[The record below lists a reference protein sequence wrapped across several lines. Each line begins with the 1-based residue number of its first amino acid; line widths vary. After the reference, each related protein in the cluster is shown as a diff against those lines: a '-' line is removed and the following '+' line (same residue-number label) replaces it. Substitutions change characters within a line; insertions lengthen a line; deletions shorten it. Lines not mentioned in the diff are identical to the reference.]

1 LSCALIEGKFMS
13 LLRSVCVALSACG
26 LAAGASAQTTY
37 PAKPVRLVVPYPPGA
52 SNDVLSRITAQAMI
66 PGLGQ
71 QIVVDNRAGAGGMIG
86 AEHVARADADGYTI
100 LNVQSSFTTNAA
112 VRPKLPYD
120 PQKDF
125 AYIGMMALGPMLLVV
140 HPSLPAKSAGDVV
153 RIAKARPGQ
162 LNYGSSGNGGINHMS
177 TELFARM
184 AKIDIVHVPYKGIA
198 PAVTDLIAGNT
209 QLVITSL
216 PSAMAQLKSGRLK
229 ALGVGG
235 AKRSTLAPELPTISE
250 SGVPGYVAELWWGL
264 AAPAKTPSA
273 VLDRLSAE
281 LTRSLRSSDV
291 KERYAR
297 EGGEPVIMTR
307 AEFTEFVR
315 QEIERW
321 RKVAR
326 EANIQPEG

>member
-1 LSCALIEGKFMS
+1 MS
-13 LLRSVCVALSACG
+13 FVRFACLVLSALG
-26 LAAGASAQTTY
+26 LAGSAAAQAPY

-52 SNDVLSRITAQAMI
+52 SNDVLSRITAQAMA

-71 QIVVDNRAGAGGMIG
+71 PIVVDNRAGAGGMIG
-86 AEHVARADADGYTI
+86 AEHVARSEADGYTI

-112 VRPKLPYD
+112 TRVKLPYE
-120 PQKDF
+120 PMKDY

-140 HPSLPAKSAGDVV
+140 HPSLPAKNAGDVV
-153 RIAKARPGQ
+153 RLAKSRPGQ

-177 TELFARM
+177 TELLARM
-184 AKIDIVHVPYKGIA
+184 ARIDIVHIPYKGIA

-209 QLVITSL
+209 QLIITSL

-235 AKRSTLAPELPTISE
+235 AKRSSLAPELPTISE
-250 SGVPGYVAELWWGL
+250 SGVAGYVAELWWGL
-264 AAPAKTPSA
+264 AAPARTPPE
-273 VLDRLSAE
+273 VLNRLSAE
-281 LTRSLRSSDV
+281 LTRALKSNDV

-307 AEFTEFVR
+307 AEFTDFVGK
-315 QEIERW
+315 EIERW

>member
-1 LSCALIEGKFMS
+1 MS
-13 LLRSVCVALSACG
+13 LVRCACLVLSALG
-26 LAAGASAQTTY
+26 LAGGAVAQAPY

-52 SNDVLSRITAQAMI
+52 SNDVLSRITAQAMA

-71 QIVVDNRAGAGGMIG
+71 PIVVDNRAGAGGMIG
-86 AEHVARADADGYTI
+86 AEHVARSEADGYTV

-112 VRPKLPYD
+112 TRVKLPYE
-120 PQKDF
+120 PMKDY
-125 AYIGMMALGPMLLVV
+125 AYIGMMALGPKLLVV
-140 HPSLPAKSAGDVV
+140 HPSLPAKNAGDVV
-153 RIAKARPGQ
+153 RLAKARPAQ

-184 AKIDIVHVPYKGIA
+184 AKIDIVHIPYKGIA

-209 QLVITSL
+209 QLIITSL

-235 AKRSTLAPELPTISE
+235 AKRSSLAPELPTISE
-250 SGVPGYVAELWWGL
+250 SGVTGYVAELWWGL
-264 AAPAKTPSA
+264 AAPARTPPE
-273 VLDRLSAE
+273 VLNRLSAE
-281 LTRSLRSSDV
+281 LTRALKSNDV

-307 AEFTEFVR
+307 AEFTDFVGK
-315 QEIERW
+315 EIERW

>member
-1 LSCALIEGKFMS
+1 
-13 LLRSVCVALSACG
+13 
-26 LAAGASAQTTY
+26 
-37 PAKPVRLVVPYPPGA
+37 VPYPPGA
-52 SNDVLSRITAQAMI
+52 SNDVLSRITAQAMA

-71 QIVVDNRAGAGGMIG
+71 PIVVDNRAGAGGMIG
-86 AEHVARADADGYTI
+86 AEHVARSEADGYTI

-112 VRPKLPYD
+112 TRVKLPYE
-120 PQKDF
+120 PMKDY

-140 HPSLPAKSAGDVV
+140 HPSLPAKNAGDVV
-153 RIAKARPGQ
+153 RLAKSRPGQ

-177 TELFARM
+177 TELLARM
-184 AKIDIVHVPYKGIA
+184 ARIDIVHIPYKGIA

-209 QLVITSL
+209 QLIITSL

-235 AKRSTLAPELPTISE
+235 AKRSSLAPELPTISE
-250 SGVPGYVAELWWGL
+250 SGVAGYIAELWWGL
-264 AAPAKTPSA
+264 AAPARTPPE
-273 VLDRLSAE
+273 VLNRLSAE
-281 LTRSLRSSDV
+281 LARALKSNDV

-307 AEFTEFVR
+307 AEFTDFVGK
-315 QEIERW
+315 EIERW

>member
-1 LSCALIEGKFMS
+1 MS
-13 LLRSVCVALSACG
+13 LVRCACLVLSALG
-26 LAAGASAQTTY
+26 LAGGAVAQAPY

-52 SNDVLSRITAQAMI
+52 SNDVLSRITAQAMA

-71 QIVVDNRAGAGGMIG
+71 PIVVDNRAGAGGMIG
-86 AEHVARADADGYTI
+86 AEHVARSEADGYTV

-112 VRPKLPYD
+112 TRVKLPYE
-120 PQKDF
+120 PMKDY

-140 HPSLPAKSAGDVV
+140 HPSLPAKNAGDVV
-153 RIAKARPGQ
+153 RLAKARPAQ

-184 AKIDIVHVPYKGIA
+184 AKIDIVHIPYKGIA

-209 QLVITSL
+209 QLIITSL

-235 AKRSTLAPELPTISE
+235 AKRSSLAPELPTISE
-250 SGVPGYVAELWWGL
+250 SGVTGYVAELWWGL
-264 AAPAKTPSA
+264 AAPARTPPE
-273 VLDRLSAE
+273 VLNRLSAE
-281 LTRSLRSSDV
+281 LTRALKSNDV

-307 AEFTEFVR
+307 AEFTDFVGK
-315 QEIERW
+315 EIERW

>member
-1 LSCALIEGKFMS
+1 
-13 LLRSVCVALSACG
+13 
-26 LAAGASAQTTY
+26 
-37 PAKPVRLVVPYPPGA
+37 VPYPPGA
-52 SNDVLSRITAQAMI
+52 SNDVLSRITAQAMA

-71 QIVVDNRAGAGGMIG
+71 PIVVDNRAGAGGMIG
-86 AEHVARADADGYTI
+86 AEHVARSDADGYTI

-112 VRPKLPYD
+112 TRVKLPYE
-120 PQKDF
+120 PMKDY

-140 HPSLPAKSAGDVV
+140 HPSLPAKNAGDVV
-153 RIAKARPGQ
+153 RLAKSRPGQ

-177 TELFARM
+177 TELLARM
-184 AKIDIVHVPYKGIA
+184 ARIDIVHIPYKGIA

-209 QLVITSL
+209 QLIITSL

-235 AKRSTLAPELPTISE
+235 AKRSSLAPELPTISE
-250 SGVPGYVAELWWGL
+250 SGVAGYVAELWWGL
-264 AAPAKTPSA
+264 AAPARTPPE
-273 VLDRLSAE
+273 VLNRLSAE
-281 LTRSLRSSDV
+281 LTRALKSNDV

-307 AEFTEFVR
+307 AEFTDFVGK
-315 QEIERW
+315 EIERW

>member
-1 LSCALIEGKFMS
+1 MS
-13 LLRSVCVALSACG
+13 FVRFACLALSALG
-26 LAAGASAQTTY
+26 LAGSAAAQAPY

-52 SNDVLSRITAQAMI
+52 SNDVLSRITAQAMA

-71 QIVVDNRAGAGGMIG
+71 PIVVDNRAGAGGMIG
-86 AEHVARADADGYTI
+86 AEHVARSDADGYTI

-112 VRPKLPYD
+112 TRVKLPYE
-120 PQKDF
+120 PMKDY

-140 HPSLPAKSAGDVV
+140 HPSLPAKNAGDVV
-153 RIAKARPGQ
+153 RLAKSRPGQ

-177 TELFARM
+177 TELLARM
-184 AKIDIVHVPYKGIA
+184 ARIDIVHIPYKGIA

-209 QLVITSL
+209 QLIITSL

-235 AKRSTLAPELPTISE
+235 AKRSSLAPELPTISE
-250 SGVPGYVAELWWGL
+250 SGVAGYVAELWWGL
-264 AAPAKTPSA
+264 AAPARTPPE
-273 VLDRLSAE
+273 VLNRLSAE
-281 LTRSLRSSDV
+281 LARALKSNDV

-307 AEFTEFVR
+307 AEFTDFVGK
-315 QEIERW
+315 EIERW

>member
-1 LSCALIEGKFMS
+1 MN
-13 LLRSVCVALSACG
+13 LLRLACVAWSVFG
-26 LAAGASAQTTY
+26 LAAGAPAQTY

-112 VRPKLPYD
+112 TRAKLPYE
-120 PQKDF
+120 PMKDF

-153 RIAKARPGQ
+153 RLAKARPGQ

-184 AKIDIVHVPYKGIA
+184 AKISIVHIPYKGIS
-198 PAVTDLIAGNT
+198 PAVTDLISGNT
-209 QLVITSL
+209 QLIITSL
-216 PSAMAQLKSGRLK
+216 PSAMGQLKAGRLK

-264 AAPAKTPSA
+264 AAPAKTPTA
-273 VLDRLSAE
+273 VIDRLSAE
-281 LTRSLRSSDV
+281 LSKARPSSDV
-291 KERYAR
+291 NERYAR

-307 AEFTEFVR
+307 AEFTDFVR

-326 EANIQPEG
+326 DANIQPEG

>member
-1 LSCALIEGKFMS
+1 MS
-13 LLRSVCVALSACG
+13 LLRVACVAWSVFG
-26 LAAGASAQTTY
+26 LTAGAPAQTY

-112 VRPKLPYD
+112 TRARLPYD

-140 HPSLPAKSAGDVV
+140 HPSLPARSAGEVV
-153 RIAKARPGQ
+153 RLAKARPGQ

-184 AKIDIVHVPYKGIA
+184 AKINIVHIPYKGIS

-209 QLVITSL
+209 QLIITSL
-216 PSAMAQLKSGRLK
+216 PSAMGQLKAGRLK

-235 AKRSTLAPELPTISE
+235 AKRSTLAPDLPTISE

-264 AAPAKTPSA
+264 AAPAKTPPA
-273 VLDRLSAE
+273 ILDRLSAE
-281 LTRSLRSSDV
+281 LTKSLRSNEV

-297 EGGEPVIMTR
+297 EGGEPLIMTR

-315 QEIERW
+315 KEIERW

-326 EANIQPEG
+326 EANIQPEE

>member
-1 LSCALIEGKFMS
+1 MS
-13 LLRSVCVALSACG
+13 FVRFACLALSALG
-26 LAAGASAQTTY
+26 LAGGAAAQVPY
-37 PAKPVRLVVPYPPGA
+37 PAKSVRLVVPYPPGA
-52 SNDVLSRITAQAMI
+52 SNDVLSRITAQAMA

-71 QIVVDNRAGAGGMIG
+71 PIVVDNRAGAGGMIG
-86 AEHVARADADGYTI
+86 AEHVARSDADGYTI

-112 VRPKLPYD
+112 TRVKLPYE
-120 PQKDF
+120 PMKDY

-140 HPSLPAKSAGDVV
+140 HPSLPAKNAGDVV
-153 RIAKARPGQ
+153 RLAKSRPGQ

-177 TELFARM
+177 TELLARM
-184 AKIDIVHVPYKGIA
+184 ARIDIVHIPYKGIA

-209 QLVITSL
+209 QLIITSL

-235 AKRSTLAPELPTISE
+235 AKRSSLAPELPTISE
-250 SGVPGYVAELWWGL
+250 SGVAGYVAELWWGL
-264 AAPAKTPSA
+264 AAPARTPPE
-273 VLDRLSAE
+273 VLNRLSAE
-281 LTRSLRSSDV
+281 LTRALKSNDV

-307 AEFTEFVR
+307 AEFTDFVGK
-315 QEIERW
+315 EIERW

>member
-1 LSCALIEGKFMS
+1 MS
-13 LLRSVCVALSACG
+13 FVRFACLALSALG
-26 LAAGASAQTTY
+26 LAGSAAAQAPY

-52 SNDVLSRITAQAMI
+52 SNDVLSRITAQAMA

-71 QIVVDNRAGAGGMIG
+71 PIVVDNRAGAGGMIG
-86 AEHVARADADGYTI
+86 AEHVARSDADGYTI

-112 VRPKLPYD
+112 TRVKLPYE
-120 PQKDF
+120 PMKDY

-140 HPSLPAKSAGDVV
+140 HPSLPAKNAGDVV
-153 RIAKARPGQ
+153 RLAKSRPGQ

-177 TELFARM
+177 TELLARM
-184 AKIDIVHVPYKGIA
+184 ARIDIVHIPYKGIA

-209 QLVITSL
+209 QLIITSL

-235 AKRSTLAPELPTISE
+235 AKRSSLAPELPTISE
-250 SGVPGYVAELWWGL
+250 SGVAGYVAELWWGL
-264 AAPAKTPSA
+264 AAPARTPPEI
-273 VLDRLSAE
+273 LNRLSAE
-281 LTRSLRSSDV
+281 LTRALKSNDV

-307 AEFTEFVR
+307 AEFTDFVGK
-315 QEIERW
+315 EIERW

>member
-1 LSCALIEGKFMS
+1 
-13 LLRSVCVALSACG
+13 LSAFG
-26 LAAGASAQTTY
+26 LAAGASAQAPY

-120 PQKDF
+120 AQKDF

-140 HPSLPAKSAGDVV
+140 HPSLPAKNAGDVV

-216 PSAMAQLKSGRLK
+216 PSAMTQLKSGRLK

-264 AAPAKTPSA
+264 AAPAKTPPA

-291 KERYAR
+291 RERYAR
-297 EGGEPVIMTR
+297 EGGEPMIMTR

-315 QEIERW
+315 REIERW

>member
-1 LSCALIEGKFMS
+1 MS
-13 LLRSVCVALSACG
+13 FVRFACLVLSALG
-26 LAAGASAQTTY
+26 LAGSAAAQAPY

-52 SNDVLSRITAQAMI
+52 SNDVLSRITAQAMA

-71 QIVVDNRAGAGGMIG
+71 PIVVDNRAGAGGMIG
-86 AEHVARADADGYTI
+86 AEHVARSDADGYTI

-112 VRPKLPYD
+112 TRVKLPYE
-120 PQKDF
+120 PMKDY

-140 HPSLPAKSAGDVV
+140 HPSLPAKNAGDVV
-153 RIAKARPGQ
+153 RLAKSRPGQ

-177 TELFARM
+177 TELLARM
-184 AKIDIVHVPYKGIA
+184 ARIDIVHIPYKGIA

-209 QLVITSL
+209 QLIITSL

-235 AKRSTLAPELPTISE
+235 AKRSSLAPELPTISE
-250 SGVPGYVAELWWGL
+250 SGVAGYVAELWWGL
-264 AAPAKTPSA
+264 AAPARTPPE
-273 VLDRLSAE
+273 VLNRLSAE
-281 LTRSLRSSDV
+281 LTRALKSNDV

-307 AEFTEFVR
+307 AEFTDFVGK
-315 QEIERW
+315 EIERW

>member
-1 LSCALIEGKFMS
+1 MSILRAACA
-13 LLRSVCVALSACG
+13 ALSAFG
-26 LAAGASAQTTY
+26 LAAGALAQAPY

-52 SNDVLSRITAQAMI
+52 SNDVLSRITAQAMA

-71 QIVVDNRAGAGGMIG
+71 PIVVDNRAGAGGMIG
-86 AEHVARADADGYTI
+86 AEHVARSEADGYTI

-112 VRPKLPYD
+112 IRAKLPYE
-120 PQKDF
+120 PLKDY

-140 HPSLPAKSAGDVV
+140 HPSLPAKTAGDVV
-153 RIAKARPGQ
+153 RLAKARPGQ

-184 AKIDIVHVPYKGIA
+184 AGISIVHVPYKGIS
-198 PAVTDLIAGNT
+198 PAVTDLLAGNT
-209 QLVITSL
+209 QLIITSL
-216 PSAMAQLKSGRLK
+216 PSAMGQLKAGRLK

-235 AKRSTLAPELPTISE
+235 AKRSALAPELPTISE

-264 AAPAKTPSA
+264 AAPSKTPPEI
-273 VLDRLSAE
+273 LNRLSAE
-281 LTRSLRSSDV
+281 LTKALQSSDV

-307 AEFTEFVR
+307 AEFTGFVR
-315 QEIERW
+315 KEIERW

-326 EANIQPEG
+326 EANIQPE

>member
-1 LSCALIEGKFMS
+1 MS
-13 LLRSVCVALSACG
+13 FVRFACLVLSALG
-26 LAAGASAQTTY
+26 LAGSAAAQAPY

-52 SNDVLSRITAQAMI
+52 SNDVLSRITAQAMA

-71 QIVVDNRAGAGGMIG
+71 PIVVDNRAGAGGMIG
-86 AEHVARADADGYTI
+86 AEHVARSEADGYTI

-112 VRPKLPYD
+112 TRVKLPYE
-120 PQKDF
+120 PMKDY

-140 HPSLPAKSAGDVV
+140 HPSLPAKNAGDVV
-153 RIAKARPGQ
+153 RLAKSRPGQ

-177 TELFARM
+177 TELLARM
-184 AKIDIVHVPYKGIA
+184 ARIDIVHIPYKGIA

-209 QLVITSL
+209 QLIITSL

-235 AKRSTLAPELPTISE
+235 AKRSSLAPELPTISE
-250 SGVPGYVAELWWGL
+250 SGVAGYIAELWWGL
-264 AAPAKTPSA
+264 AAPARTPPE
-273 VLDRLSAE
+273 VLNRLSAE
-281 LTRSLRSSDV
+281 LARALKSNDV

-307 AEFTEFVR
+307 AEFTDFVGK
-315 QEIERW
+315 EIERW

>member
-1 LSCALIEGKFMS
+1 MS
-13 LLRSVCVALSACG
+13 LLRSLCVVLSAFAI
-26 LAAGASAQTTY
+26 AAGAGAQAPY

-71 QIVVDNRAGAGGMIG
+71 QIVVENRAGAGGMIG
-86 AEHVARADADGYTI
+86 AEHVARSDADGYTI

-120 PQKDF
+120 AQKDF

-153 RIAKARPGQ
+153 RLAKARPGQ

-184 AKIDIVHVPYKGIA
+184 AKIDILHIPYKGIA
-198 PAVTDLIAGNT
+198 PAVTDLISGNT

-264 AAPAKTPSA
+264 AAPAKTPPA
-273 VLDRLSAE
+273 ILDRLAAE
-281 LTRSLRSSDV
+281 LTRSLRSSEV
-291 KERYAR
+291 KERFAR

-315 QEIERW
+315 REIERW
-321 RKVAR
+321 RRVAR

>member
-1 LSCALIEGKFMS
+1 MS

-26 LAAGASAQTTY
+26 LAAGALAQTTTY

-120 PQKDF
+120 AQKDF

-216 PSAMAQLKSGRLK
+216 PSAMTQLKSGRLK

-264 AAPAKTPSA
+264 AAPAKTPPA

-291 KERYAR
+291 RERYAR

-315 QEIERW
+315 REIERW

>member
-1 LSCALIEGKFMS
+1 MS
-13 LLRSVCVALSACG
+13 FVRFACLALSALG
-26 LAAGASAQTTY
+26 LAGSAAAQAPY

-52 SNDVLSRITAQAMI
+52 SNDVLSRITAQAMA

-71 QIVVDNRAGAGGMIG
+71 PIVVDNRAGAGGMIG
-86 AEHVARADADGYTI
+86 AEHVARSDADGYTI

-112 VRPKLPYD
+112 TRVKLPYE
-120 PQKDF
+120 PMKDY

-140 HPSLPAKSAGDVV
+140 HPSLPAKNAGDVV
-153 RIAKARPGQ
+153 RLAKSRPGQ

-177 TELFARM
+177 TELLARM
-184 AKIDIVHVPYKGIA
+184 ARIDIVHIPYKGIA

-209 QLVITSL
+209 QLIITSL

-235 AKRSTLAPELPTISE
+235 AKRSSLAPELPTISE
-250 SGVPGYVAELWWGL
+250 SGVAGYVAELWWGL
-264 AAPAKTPSA
+264 AAPARTPPE
-273 VLDRLSAE
+273 VLNRLSAE
-281 LTRSLRSSDV
+281 LTRALKSNDV

-307 AEFTEFVR
+307 AEFTDFVGK
-315 QEIERW
+315 EIERW

>member
-1 LSCALIEGKFMS
+1 MS
-13 LLRSVCVALSACG
+13 FLRSACLALSAFG
-26 LAAGASAQTTY
+26 LACGAAAQTY

-52 SNDVLSRITAQAMI
+52 SNDVLSRITAQAMA

-71 QIVVDNRAGAGGMIG
+71 PIVVDNRAGAGGMIG

-112 VRPKLPYD
+112 TRAKLPYE
-120 PQKDF
+120 PMKDY

-140 HPSLPAKSAGDVV
+140 HPSLPVKNAGEIVRLAKS
-153 RIAKARPGQ
+153 RPGQ

-216 PSAMAQLKSGRLK
+216 PSAMTQLKSGRLK
-229 ALGVGG
+229 ALGAGG

-264 AAPAKTPSA
+264 AAPAKTPPE
-273 VLDRLSAE
+273 VLNRLSAE

-291 KERYAR
+291 KERFAR

-315 QEIERW
+315 REIERW

>member
-1 LSCALIEGKFMS
+1 MS
-13 LLRSVCVALSACG
+13 LVRFACLALSALG
-26 LAAGASAQTTY
+26 LAGGAVAQAPY

-52 SNDVLSRITAQAMI
+52 SNDVLSRITAQAMA

-71 QIVVDNRAGAGGMIG
+71 PIVVDNRAGAGGMIG
-86 AEHVARADADGYTI
+86 AEHVARSEADGYTI

-112 VRPKLPYD
+112 TRVKLPYE
-120 PQKDF
+120 PMKDY

-140 HPSLPAKSAGDVV
+140 HPSLPAKNAGDVV
-153 RIAKARPGQ
+153 RLAKARPAQ

-184 AKIDIVHVPYKGIA
+184 AKIDIVHIPYKGIA

-209 QLVITSL
+209 QLIITSL

-235 AKRSTLAPELPTISE
+235 AKRSSLAPELPTISE
-250 SGVPGYVAELWWGL
+250 SGVTGYVAELWWGL
-264 AAPAKTPSA
+264 AAPARTPPE
-273 VLDRLSAE
+273 VLNRLSAE
-281 LTRSLRSSDV
+281 LTRALRSNDV

-307 AEFTEFVR
+307 AEFTDFVGK
-315 QEIERW
+315 EIERW

>member
-1 LSCALIEGKFMS
+1 MSILRAACA
-13 LLRSVCVALSACG
+13 ALTAFG
-26 LAAGASAQTTY
+26 LAAGALAQAPY
-37 PAKPVRLVVPYPPGA
+37 PAKLVRLVVPYPPGA

-86 AEHVARADADGYTI
+86 AEHVARSEADGYTI

-112 VRPKLPYD
+112 IRAKLPYE
-120 PQKDF
+120 PLKDY

-140 HPSLPAKSAGDVV
+140 HPSLPAKTAGDVV
-153 RIAKARPGQ
+153 RLAKARPGQ

-184 AKIDIVHVPYKGIA
+184 AGISIVHVPYKGIS

-209 QLVITSL
+209 QLIITSL
-216 PSAMAQLKSGRLK
+216 PSAMGQLKAGRLK

-235 AKRSTLAPELPTISE
+235 AKRSALAPELPTISE

-264 AAPAKTPSA
+264 AAPAKTPPEI
-273 VLDRLSAE
+273 LNRLAAE
-281 LTRSLRSSDV
+281 LTKALQSSDV

-307 AEFTEFVR
+307 AEFTDFVR
-315 QEIERW
+315 KEIERW

-326 EANIQPEG
+326 EANIQPE

>member
-1 LSCALIEGKFMS
+1 
-13 LLRSVCVALSACG
+13 
-26 LAAGASAQTTY
+26 
-37 PAKPVRLVVPYPPGA
+37 
-52 SNDVLSRITAQAMI
+52 
-66 PGLGQ
+66 
-71 QIVVDNRAGAGGMIG
+71 MIG
-86 AEHVARADADGYTI
+86 AEHVARSEADGYTI

-112 VRPKLPYD
+112 TRVKLPYE
-120 PQKDF
+120 PMKDY

-140 HPSLPAKSAGDVV
+140 HPSLPAKNAGDVV
-153 RIAKARPGQ
+153 RLAKSRPGQ

-177 TELFARM
+177 TELLARM
-184 AKIDIVHVPYKGIA
+184 ARIDIVHIPYKGIA

-209 QLVITSL
+209 QLIITSL

-235 AKRSTLAPELPTISE
+235 AKRSSLAPELPTISE
-250 SGVPGYVAELWWGL
+250 SGVAGYIAELWWGL
-264 AAPAKTPSA
+264 AAPARTPPE
-273 VLDRLSAE
+273 VLNRLSAE
-281 LTRSLRSSDV
+281 LARALKSNDV

-307 AEFTEFVR
+307 AEFTDFVGK
-315 QEIERW
+315 EIERW

>member
-1 LSCALIEGKFMS
+1 MS
-13 LLRSVCVALSACG
+13 FVRFACLALSALG
-26 LAAGASAQTTY
+26 LAGSAAAQAPY

-52 SNDVLSRITAQAMI
+52 SNDVLSRITAQAMA

-71 QIVVDNRAGAGGMIG
+71 PIVVDNRAGAGGMIG
-86 AEHVARADADGYTI
+86 AEHVARSEADGYTI

-112 VRPKLPYD
+112 TRVKLPYE
-120 PQKDF
+120 PMKDY

-140 HPSLPAKSAGDVV
+140 HPSLPAKNAGDVV
-153 RIAKARPGQ
+153 RLAKSRPGQ

-177 TELFARM
+177 TELLARM
-184 AKIDIVHVPYKGIA
+184 ARIDIVHIPYKGIA

-209 QLVITSL
+209 QLIITSL

-235 AKRSTLAPELPTISE
+235 AKRSSLAPELPTISE
-250 SGVPGYVAELWWGL
+250 SGVAGYIAELWWGL
-264 AAPAKTPSA
+264 AAPARTPPE
-273 VLDRLSAE
+273 VLNRLSAE
-281 LTRSLRSSDV
+281 LARALKSNDV

-307 AEFTEFVR
+307 AEFTDFVGK
-315 QEIERW
+315 EIERW

>member
-1 LSCALIEGKFMS
+1 MS
-13 LLRSVCVALSACG
+13 LLRSVCVALSAFG
-26 LAAGASAQTTY
+26 LAAGASAQAPY

-120 PQKDF
+120 AQKDF

-216 PSAMAQLKSGRLK
+216 PSAMTQLKSGRLK

-264 AAPAKTPSA
+264 AAPAKTPPA

-291 KERYAR
+291 RERYAR

-315 QEIERW
+315 REIERW

>member
-1 LSCALIEGKFMS
+1 MS
-13 LLRSVCVALSACG
+13 LLRSVCVALSAFG
-26 LAAGASAQTTY
+26 LAAGASAQAPY

-120 PQKDF
+120 AQKDF

-140 HPSLPAKSAGDVV
+140 HPSLPAKNAGDVV

-216 PSAMAQLKSGRLK
+216 PSAMTQLKSGRLK

-264 AAPAKTPSA
+264 AAPAKTPPA

-291 KERYAR
+291 RERYAR
-297 EGGEPVIMTR
+297 EGGEPMIMTR

-315 QEIERW
+315 REIERW

>member
-1 LSCALIEGKFMS
+1 
-13 LLRSVCVALSACG
+13 
-26 LAAGASAQTTY
+26 
-37 PAKPVRLVVPYPPGA
+37 VRLVVPYPPGA

-86 AEHVARADADGYTI
+86 AEHVARSDPDGYTL

-112 VRPKLPYD
+112 TRPKLPYD
-120 PQKDF
+120 SHRDF

-153 RIAKARPGQ
+153 RLAKARPGQ
-162 LNYGSSGNGGINHMS
+162 LNYGSSGNGGINHLS

-184 AKIDIVHVPYKGIA
+184 AKIDIVHVPYKGIS

-209 QLVITSL
+209 QLIITSL
-216 PSAMAQLKSGRLK
+216 PSAMGQLKAGRLK

-264 AAPAKTPSA
+264 AAPAKTPPEI
-273 VLDRLSAE
+273 LNRLSAE

-291 KERYAR
+291 KERFAR

-321 RKVAR
+321 RRVAR

>member
-1 LSCALIEGKFMS
+1 MSILRAACA
-13 LLRSVCVALSACG
+13 ALSAFG
-26 LAAGASAQTTY
+26 LAAGALAQAPY

-52 SNDVLSRITAQAMI
+52 SNDVLSRITAQAMA

-71 QIVVDNRAGAGGMIG
+71 PIVVDNRAGAGGMIG
-86 AEHVARADADGYTI
+86 AEHVARSEADGYTI

-112 VRPKLPYD
+112 IRAKLPYE
-120 PQKDF
+120 PLKDY

-140 HPSLPAKSAGDVV
+140 HPSLPAKTAGDVV
-153 RIAKARPGQ
+153 RLAKARPGQ

-184 AKIDIVHVPYKGIA
+184 AGISIVHVPYKGIS
-198 PAVTDLIAGNT
+198 PAVTDLLAGNT
-209 QLVITSL
+209 QLIITSL
-216 PSAMAQLKSGRLK
+216 PSAMGQLKAGRLK

-235 AKRSTLAPELPTISE
+235 AKRSALAPELPTISE

-264 AAPAKTPSA
+264 AAPAKTPPEI
-273 VLDRLSAE
+273 LNRLSAE
-281 LTRSLRSSDV
+281 LTKALQSSDV
-291 KERYAR
+291 KERYSR

-315 QEIERW
+315 KEIERW

-326 EANIQPEG
+326 EANIQPE

>member
-1 LSCALIEGKFMS
+1 MS
-13 LLRSVCVALSACG
+13 LLRSACVALSAFG
-26 LAAGASAQTTY
+26 LAASASAQTAY

-52 SNDVLSRITAQAMI
+52 SNDVLSRITAQAMV

-120 PQKDF
+120 SQKDF

-153 RIAKARPGQ
+153 RLAKARPGQ

-184 AKIDIVHVPYKGIA
+184 AKINIVHIPYKGIS

-209 QLVITSL
+209 QLIITSL
-216 PSAMAQLKSGRLK
+216 PSAMGQLKAGRLK

-264 AAPAKTPSA
+264 AAPAKTPPA
-273 VLDRLSAE
+273 ILDRLSAE
-281 LTRSLRSSDV
+281 LNKSLRTSDV

>member
-1 LSCALIEGKFMS
+1 MSILRAACA
-13 LLRSVCVALSACG
+13 ALSAFG
-26 LAAGASAQTTY
+26 LAAGALAQAPY

-52 SNDVLSRITAQAMI
+52 SNDVLSRITAQAMA

-71 QIVVDNRAGAGGMIG
+71 PIVVDNRAGAGGMIG
-86 AEHVARADADGYTI
+86 AEHVARSEADGYTI

-112 VRPKLPYD
+112 IRAKLPYE
-120 PQKDF
+120 PLKDY

-140 HPSLPAKSAGDVV
+140 HPSLPAKTAGDVV
-153 RIAKARPGQ
+153 RLAKARPGQ

-184 AKIDIVHVPYKGIA
+184 AGISIVHVPYKGIS
-198 PAVTDLIAGNT
+198 PAVTDLLAGNT
-209 QLVITSL
+209 QLIITSL
-216 PSAMAQLKSGRLK
+216 PSAMGQLKAGRLK

-235 AKRSTLAPELPTISE
+235 AKRSALAPELPTISE

-264 AAPAKTPSA
+264 AAPAKTPPEI
-273 VLDRLSAE
+273 LNRLSAE
-281 LTRSLRSSDV
+281 LTKALQSSDV
-291 KERYAR
+291 MERYAR

-307 AEFTEFVR
+307 AEFTGFVR
-315 QEIERW
+315 KEIERW

-326 EANIQPEG
+326 EANIQPE

>member
-1 LSCALIEGKFMS
+1 MS
-13 LLRSVCVALSACG
+13 FVRFACLALSALG
-26 LAAGASAQTTY
+26 LAGSAAAQAPY

-52 SNDVLSRITAQAMI
+52 SNDVLSRITAQAMA

-71 QIVVDNRAGAGGMIG
+71 PIVVDNRAGAGGMIG
-86 AEHVARADADGYTI
+86 AEHVARSDADGYTI

-112 VRPKLPYD
+112 TRVKLPYE
-120 PQKDF
+120 PMKDY

-140 HPSLPAKSAGDVV
+140 HPSLPAKNAGDVV
-153 RIAKARPGQ
+153 RLAKSRPGQ

-177 TELFARM
+177 TELLARM
-184 AKIDIVHVPYKGIA
+184 ARIDIVHIPYKGIA

-209 QLVITSL
+209 QLIITSL

-235 AKRSTLAPELPTISE
+235 AKRSSLAPELPTISE
-250 SGVPGYVAELWWGL
+250 SGVAGYIAELWWGL
-264 AAPAKTPSA
+264 AAPARTPPE
-273 VLDRLSAE
+273 VLNRLSAE
-281 LTRSLRSSDV
+281 LARALKSNDV

-307 AEFTEFVR
+307 AEFTDFVGK
-315 QEIERW
+315 EIERW

>member
-1 LSCALIEGKFMS
+1 
-13 LLRSVCVALSACG
+13 
-26 LAAGASAQTTY
+26 
-37 PAKPVRLVVPYPPGA
+37 VPYPPGA
-52 SNDVLSRITAQAMI
+52 SNDVLSRITAQAMA

-71 QIVVDNRAGAGGMIG
+71 PIVVDNRAGAGGMIG
-86 AEHVARADADGYTI
+86 AEHVARSDADGYTI

-112 VRPKLPYD
+112 TRVKLPYE
-120 PQKDF
+120 PMKDY

-140 HPSLPAKSAGDVV
+140 HPSLPAKNAGDVV
-153 RIAKARPGQ
+153 RLAKSRPGQ

-177 TELFARM
+177 TELLARM
-184 AKIDIVHVPYKGIA
+184 ARIDIVHIPYKGIA

-209 QLVITSL
+209 QLIITSL

-235 AKRSTLAPELPTISE
+235 AKRSSLAPELPTISE
-250 SGVPGYVAELWWGL
+250 SGVAGYIAELWWGL
-264 AAPAKTPSA
+264 AAPARTPPE
-273 VLDRLSAE
+273 VLNRLSAE
-281 LTRSLRSSDV
+281 LARALKSNDV

-307 AEFTEFVR
+307 AEFTDFVGK
-315 QEIERW
+315 EIERW